1 MMVPVSEP
9 SWRKPVG
16 VLALLVYLIVYAVLV
31 ASAADFLSGLPTVL
45 MVLAYGVFGVAWVL
59 PLKPLFVWMNT
70 GRWSRS

>member
-1 MMVPVSEP
+1 MVPVSEP

-16 VLALLVYLIVYAVLV
+16 VLALLVYLALYAILV
-31 ASAADFLSGLPTVL
+31 ASLADWLSSLPMAL
-45 MVLAYGVFGVAWVL
+45 MVAAYVVFGLAWVL